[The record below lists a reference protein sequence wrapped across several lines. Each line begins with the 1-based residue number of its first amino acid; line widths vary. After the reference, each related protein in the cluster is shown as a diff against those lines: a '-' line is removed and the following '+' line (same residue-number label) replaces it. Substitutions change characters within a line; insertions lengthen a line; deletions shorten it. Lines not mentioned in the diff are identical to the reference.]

1 MTVEHRN
8 DHPGLVEPR
17 RPVPALIAGPAALVV
32 PASRTGG
39 LKLGQTSLLP
49 VFLDS
54 VHALASSRFPYTN
67 ITRCD
72 IRQHDSAFAN
82 NAGRVGIPSMTL
94 GERMVHYRKRKGW
107 NQSELAERCG
117 YEYQSRISMYERD
130 EREPMLEE
138 IERIAGA
145 LGVRPGELAFGD
157 EAPARTVE
165 QIAEAIAQLPEAELG
180 RVAALTVDLMRRP
193 RA

>member
-1 MTVEHRN
+1 
-8 DHPGLVEPR
+8 
-17 RPVPALIAGPAALVV
+17 
-32 PASRTGG
+32 
-39 LKLGQTSLLP
+39 
-49 VFLDS
+49 
-54 VHALASSRFPYTN
+54 
-67 ITRCD
+67 
-72 IRQHDSAFAN
+72 
-82 NAGRVGIPSMTL
+82 MTL